1 MQPLQNPP
9 LRSSPIQE
17 LEEDAEDKEEEDAED
32 EAAAIADKLKT
43 MEHVEALGLQYG
55 ITSSRTQLV
64 VVEAVSGREL
74 PTWMPVRNAWRLASK
89 TETQWS
95 NGGRQG
101 EDYGAEGPAWP
112 GDCDSRKSSSGV
124 SGASSR
130 RSSNGC
136 ASDSSRKN
144 SSGLFGSSSRKSS
157 SDPFGD
163 SSRKNSS
170 GPFGDSSRKSSS
182 GIIMPENVGQLPA
195 KTAVL
200 FLASLQTAQ
209 GAFGP
214 DERLDRLAGTSPRQ
228 VDDLMAELEVRRLD
242 VMYTALAVA
251 VLEQRFPGQAAAWQ
265 MIVNKARRWLVA
277 ATDDKAAK
285 LLDSAGKLVA
295 RDL

>member
-1 MQPLQNPP
+1 MANQ
-9 LRSSPIQE
+9 
-17 LEEDAEDKEEEDAED
+17 
-32 EAAAIADKLKT
+32 LKT
-43 MEHVEALGLQYG
+43 MDQVEALGLQYG
-55 ITSSRTQLV
+55 LASSRTQLV
-64 VVEAVSGREL
+64 VVEAASGREL
-74 PTWMPVRNAWRLASK
+74 PTWMPARNAWRLAGK

-95 NGGRQG
+95 NNGGSQG
-101 EDYGAEGPAWP
+101 EDYYGAEGPAWP
-112 GDCDSRKSSSGV
+112 GYCDSRKSSSGV

-130 RSSNGC
+130 RSSSGF

-144 SSGLFGSSSRKSS
+144 SSG
-157 SDPFGD
+157 PFGD

-170 GPFGDSSRKSSS
+170 GPFGDSSRKNSAGPFGDSRRSSSS

-200 FLASLQTAQ
+200 FLASLQTAH

-214 DERLDRLAGTSPRQ
+214 DERLDRLAGTSPRE

-285 LLDSAGKLVA
+285 LLDSAGKLVS
-295 RDL
+295 RDF

>member
-1 MQPLQNPP
+1 
-9 LRSSPIQE
+9 
-17 LEEDAEDKEEEDAED
+17 
-32 EAAAIADKLKT
+32 
-43 MEHVEALGLQYG
+43 VEALGLQYG
-55 ITSSRTQLV
+55 LASSRTQLV
-64 VVEAVSGREL
+64 VLEAASGREL
-74 PTWMPVRNAWRLASK
+74 PTWMPVRNAWRLPVK

-95 NGGRQG
+95 NGGSQG

-112 GDCDSRKSSSGV
+112 GDCDSRKSSCGV

-136 ASDSSRKN
+136 ASGDSSRKN
-144 SSGLFGSSSRKSS
+144 SSSL
-157 SDPFGD
+157 FGD

-214 DERLDRLAGTSPRQ
+214 DERIDRLAGTSPRE
-228 VDDLMAELEVRRLD
+228 VDNLMAELEVRRLD

-285 LLDSAGKLVA
+285 LLDSAAKLVT

>member
-1 MQPLQNPP
+1 M
-9 LRSSPIQE
+9 
-17 LEEDAEDKEEEDAED
+17 
-32 EAAAIADKLKT
+32 ADRLKT
-43 MEHVEALGLQYG
+43 MEQVEALGLQYG
-55 ITSSRTQLV
+55 LASSRTRLV
-64 VVEAVSGREL
+64 VVETASGREL
-74 PTWMPVRNAWRLASK
+74 PTWMPVRNAWRLPVK

-95 NGGRQG
+95 NGGSQG
-101 EDYGAEGPAWP
+101 EDYGAEGPAWS
-112 GDCDSRKSSSGV
+112 GDCDSRKSSRGV

-130 RSSNGC
+130 RSSSGWE
-136 ASDSSRKN
+136 SDSSRKN
-144 SSGLFGSSSRKSS
+144 SSSL
-157 SDPFGD
+157 FGD

-182 GIIMPENVGQLPA
+182 GIIMPDNVGQLPA

-214 DERLDRLAGTSPRQ
+214 DERIDRLAGTSPRE

-251 VLEQRFPGQAAAWQ
+251 VLEGRFPGQAAAWQ

-285 LLDSAGKLVA
+285 LLESAGKLVA

>member
-1 MQPLQNPP
+1 M
-9 LRSSPIQE
+9 
-17 LEEDAEDKEEEDAED
+17 
-32 EAAAIADKLKT
+32 ADRLKT
-43 MEHVEALGLQYG
+43 MEQVEALGLQYG
-55 ITSSRTQLV
+55 LASSRTRMV
-64 VVEAVSGREL
+64 VVEAASGSEL
-74 PTWMPVRNAWRLASK
+74 PTWMPVRNAWRLAGK

-95 NGGRQG
+95 NGGGSQG
-101 EDYGAEGPAWP
+101 EDNWAAWP
-112 GDCDSRKSSSGV
+112 GDCDSRKSSSGSGV

-130 RSSNGC
+130 RSSSGF
-136 ASDSSRKN
+136 AIDSSRKN
-144 SSGLFGSSSRKSS
+144 SSSL
-157 SDPFGD
+157 FGD

-170 GPFGDSSRKSSS
+170 GPFGDSRRISSSSSS
-182 GIIMPENVGQLPA
+182 GVIMPENVGQLPA

-214 DERLDRLAGTSPRQ
+214 DERIDRLAGTSPRQ

-285 LLDSAGKLVA
+285 LLDSAGKLVT

>member
-1 MQPLQNPP
+1 M
-9 LRSSPIQE
+9 
-17 LEEDAEDKEEEDAED
+17 
-32 EAAAIADKLKT
+32 ADRLKT
-43 MEHVEALGLQYG
+43 MEQVEALGLQYG
-55 ITSSRTQLV
+55 LASSRTQLV
-64 VVEAVSGREL
+64 VVEAASGREL
-74 PTWMPVRNAWRLASK
+74 PTWMPVRNAWRLPVKA
-89 TETQWS
+89 EMHWS
-95 NGGRQG
+95 NGGSQG

-136 ASDSSRKN
+136 ASGDSSRKNSSLFGDSSRKN
-144 SSGLFGSSSRKSS
+144 SSG
-157 SDPFGD
+157 PFSG

-214 DERLDRLAGTSPRQ
+214 DERIDRLAGTSPRE

-251 VLEQRFPGQAAAWQ
+251 VLEGRFPGQAAAWQ

-285 LLDSAGKLVA
+285 LLEAAAKLVT

>member
-1 MQPLQNPP
+1 M
-9 LRSSPIQE
+9 
-17 LEEDAEDKEEEDAED
+17 
-32 EAAAIADKLKT
+32 ADRLKT
-43 MEHVEALGLQYG
+43 MEQVEALGLQYG
-55 ITSSRTQLV
+55 LASSRTKLV
-64 VVEAVSGREL
+64 VVEAASGREL
-74 PTWMPVRNAWRLASK
+74 PTWMPVRNAWRLAVK

-95 NGGRQG
+95 NGG
-101 EDYGAEGPAWP
+101 EDYGAEGRAWP
-112 GDCDSRKSSSGV
+112 GDCDSRKSSSDV

-144 SSGLFGSSSRKSS
+144 SSGPFGDSSRKNSS
-157 SDPFGD
+157 GPFGD

-182 GIIMPENVGQLPA
+182 GIIMPDNVGQLPA

-214 DERLDRLAGTSPRQ
+214 DERIDRLAGTSPRE

-251 VLEQRFPGQAAAWQ
+251 VLEGRFPGQSAAWQ

-295 RDL
+295 RNL